1 MLTIKNIHK
10 EFNLTGNIEDRRVA
24 LNDVSLTIKE
34 GEFVTIIGGNGSG
47 KSTLMNIIS
56 GVFPPDRGTILI
68 NGQDVGKLKEHQRA
82 KYLGRVFQDPNAG
95 TAPNM
100 SIEENLELAIR
111 RDKTKTLKW
120 GFKKEHRE
128 LFKEKLSILNLGLE
142 NRLSQ
147 KVGLL
152 SGGQRQ
158 ALTLL
163 MASLQKPKVL
173 LLDEH
178 TAALDPKTSKTVLAL
193 TEKIVSENNLTAMM
207 ITHNMKDALKYG
219 NRLIMLHNGTIL
231 YDVSGVEKKKLTVEQ
246 LLNMFDAADEKCL

>member
-246 LLNMFDAADEKCL
+246 LLNMFDEADEKCL

>member
-1 MLTIKNIHK
+1 MLMIKNIHK

-246 LLNMFDAADEKCL
+246 LLNMFDEADEKCL

>member
-1 MLTIKNIHK
+1 MLTIKNIYK

-34 GEFVTIIGGNGSG
+34 GDFVTIIGGNGSG

-193 TEKIVSENNLTAMM
+193 TKKIVSENNLTAMM

-246 LLNMFDAADEKCL
+246 LLNMFDEADEKCL

>member
-34 GEFVTIIGGNGSG
+34 GDFVTIIGGNGSG

-178 TAALDPKTSKTVLAL
+178 TAALDPKTAKTVLAL

-246 LLNMFDAADEKCL
+246 LLNMFDEADEKCL

>member
-34 GEFVTIIGGNGSG
+34 GDFVTIIGGNGSG

-246 LLNMFDAADEKCL
+246 LLNMFDEADEKCL